1 MGSNS
6 FVKPPSERGHNVSEK
21 TQGHSSVFHPV
32 VLSDPALSLLTPDI
46 TGEHLLWRYVPVG
59 SSAVLIWDILSNL
72 KADYMLLFKCRLAWP
87 VAAYF
92 VSRTTCAAYVIGN
105 AVFLTYPVG
114 ICHAFNLALGVIY
127 TVAIPS
133 TSLLFF
139 FRVRAIY
146 GCTRAA
152 TVVFGLLWIAVL
164 ATSTI
169 GPIATRGVNIGPTRY
184 CITGEVVDYAG
195 AIGLAPGMF
204 DTAVVLAISY
214 KLIRNAH
221 VEHPSWKQKARAFF
235 TGAYLPSFSRSLIV
249 DGQIYYLIT
258 AISNVVTFILP
269 CLPGL
274 AIPYRSLLVVTN
286 VTLTNVMACR
296 VYRHTRLDL
305 AQQSF
310 MFPTTHRG
318 DLTRNIAVELTT
330 QSRSLH
336 FAGPRWEMRTK
347 DSDAGT
353 SPL

>member
-1 MGSNS
+1 MLD
-6 FVKPPSERGHNVSEK
+6 
-21 TQGHSSVFHPV
+21 TDPV
-32 VLSDPALSLLTPDI
+32 VLSDPALSLLPPDLA
-46 TGEHLLWRYVPVG
+46 GQFLLWRYVRVG

-92 VSRTTCAAYVIGN
+92 VSRITCAAYVIGA
-105 AVFLTYPVG
+105 AVFLSQLVSYAG
-114 ICHAFNLALGVIY
+114 RCQAFEIALGVIY

-146 GCTRAA
+146 GRTRAV

-164 ATSTI
+164 GTSTI
-169 GPIATRGVNIGPTRY
+169 VPIATRGVNIGPTRY
-184 CITGEVVDYAG
+184 CITGEVADYAG
-195 AIGLAPGMF
+195 AIGLAPGVF
-204 DTAVVLAISY
+204 DTAVFLAISY
-214 KLIRNAH
+214 KLVRNTH
-221 VEHPSWKQKARAFF
+221 IEHPSWKQRARAFF
-235 TGAYLPSFSRSLIV
+235 TGAYLPPFSRSLFV

-269 CLPGL
+269 CVSGL
-274 AIPYRSLLVVTN
+274 ALPYRSLLVVPN
-286 VTLTNVMACR
+286 MVLTNVMACR

-318 DLTRNIAVELTT
+318 DLARNISVESTT
-330 QSRSLH
+330 LSLH
-336 FAGPRWEMRTK
+336 FANPGRETRTK
-347 DSDAGT
+347 DSEAGMT
-353 SPL
+353 PLGENGQC